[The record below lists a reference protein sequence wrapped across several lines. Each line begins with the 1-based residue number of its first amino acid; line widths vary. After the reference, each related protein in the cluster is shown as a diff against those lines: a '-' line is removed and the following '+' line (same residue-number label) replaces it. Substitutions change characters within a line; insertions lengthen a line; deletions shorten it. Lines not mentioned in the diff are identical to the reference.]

1 MTEFPDAAAPT
12 EQRNSRT
19 VNIDLLPTR
28 AVLGLLNQE
37 DELVPAAVR
46 RLLGPLAGIV
56 DEAADR
62 IRRGGRVHY
71 FGAGSSG
78 RIAVLDAAELIPTFG
93 LAPGTVIAHL
103 AGGDT
108 AMTRAV
114 EGAED
119 DDASGRADAAGVA
132 AGDVVVGI
140 SASGRTPYVAGA
152 LAAAAE
158 TGAFTAL
165 VTCNPGS
172 PLRPLARAVLAAE
185 TGPEAIAGSTRLKAT
200 SALKL
205 ILNSFS
211 TALMIRLGRTYSNL
225 MVEVQAVNSK
235 LRTRTLRILSDAS
248 GADEAACA
256 AALAQARGDLR
267 VAIVMLLGGA
277 ARPAAQQAL
286 TAGDGGIRG
295 ALSRLGTAAPAVP
308 VQSARPAPAA
318 PAPAGTAA
326 LAGQS
331 QAGQR
336 MAAELSQQ
344 PAVLRALAA
353 RADEIASLVASVC
366 PAPAGLLVF
375 GRGASGHA
383 ACYGRAVLRASTG
396 LPVGLLGLDEPA
408 AQRTANPEHGYRGY
422 LAIAVSR
429 SGQTPEV
436 AAALDRLQRAG
447 ARGIAITNDPDSPLA
462 GAAQAVLDVTAGPE
476 RVPASK
482 TVTAQLLALAL
493 LARALNP
500 RAVSLGALQA
510 VAGQVASTLDDV
522 PEAAT
527 AAALSAA
534 RGVVCLAGGPLLA
547 AARETARQL
556 TQTTGVL
563 TTASPVGEFGPG
575 VAAALGP
582 GLAVLAF
589 SNSGPAGLGALRDA
603 AGRRGAAWFGLGP
616 QPDAAVRLP
625 VGLPDYTLPIVATV
639 RGQQLAWAAAR
650 LAGRDPD
657 QAGQP
662 RP

>member
-1 MTEFPDAAAPT
+1 MTAFPDEPGTATADTAAVPDPSAASPT
-12 EQRNSRT
+12 EQRNPRT
-19 VNIDLLPTR
+19 LHIDLLPTR
-28 AVLGLLNQE
+28 AILGRLNQE
-37 DELVPAAVR
+37 DELVPAVVR
-46 RLLGPLAGIV
+46 PLLGTLAGVV

-93 LAPGTVIAHL
+93 LAPRTVTAHL

-119 DDASGRADAAGVA
+119 DDTRGRADAAGVTA
-132 AGDVVVGI
+132 ADLVIGV

-158 TGAFTAL
+158 CGAFTAL
-165 VTCNPGS
+165 LTCDPDS

-211 TALMIRLGRTYSNL
+211 TALMIRLGKTYSNL
-225 MVEVQAVNSK
+225 MVEVRAVNSK
-235 LRTRTLRILSDAS
+235 LRARTLRILSDVS
-248 GADEAACA
+248 GAGEEASA
-256 AALAQARGDLR
+256 AALAQADGDLR

-277 ARPAAQQAL
+277 GRLAARQAL
-286 TAGDGGIRG
+286 TAGDGSVRDALTVLG
-295 ALSRLGTAAPAVP
+295 ATP
-308 VQSARPAPAA
+308 PAA
-318 PAPAGTAA
+318 PPAG
-326 LAGQS
+326 GQL
-331 QAGQR
+331 
-336 MAAELSQQ
+336 MAAEMRQQ

-353 RADEIASLVASVC
+353 REEEITRLVARVC
-366 PAPAGLLVF
+366 PAPAGVLVF
-375 GRGASGHA
+375 GRGSAGHA
-383 ACYGRAVLRASTG
+383 ARYGRAVLRATTG
-396 LPVGLLGLDEPA
+396 LPVGLLSLDEPPD
-408 AQRTANPEHGYRGY
+408 QRAANPQHGYRGY

-436 AAALDRLQRAG
+436 AAALDRLQHAG
-447 ARGIAITNDPDSPLA
+447 ARGIAVTNDPDSPLA
-462 GAAQAVLDVTAGPE
+462 AVAQSVLGLAAGPE
-476 RVPASK
+476 WAPATK

-500 RAVSLGALQA
+500 RAVSAGALEA
-510 VAGQVASTLDDV
+510 VADQVASALDDV
-522 PEAAT
+522 PAAEM

-534 RGVVCLAGGPLLA
+534 RGVICLGDGPLQA
-547 AARETARQL
+547 AAGETAVKL
-556 TQTTGVL
+556 TQTTSVL
-563 TTASPVGEFGPG
+563 AAAYPVGEFRRGP
-575 VAAALGP
+575 AAALAP

-589 SNSGPAGLGALRDA
+589 GNGRPSGLTALRDA
-603 AGRRGAAWFGLGP
+603 GGRRGAAWFGVSP
-616 QPDAAVRLP
+616 QPGAAVRLP
-625 VGLPDYTLPIVATV
+625 AGLPDYTLPVLATV
-639 RGQQLAWAAAR
+639 RGQQLAWAAAL

-657 QAGQP
+657 NSGQP
-662 RP
+662 AGEP